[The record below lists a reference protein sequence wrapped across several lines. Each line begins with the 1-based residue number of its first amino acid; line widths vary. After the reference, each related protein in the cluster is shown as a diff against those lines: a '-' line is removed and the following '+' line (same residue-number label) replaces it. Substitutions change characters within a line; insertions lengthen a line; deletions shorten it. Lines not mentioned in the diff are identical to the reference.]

1 VLVDRSTAWIVGLP
15 GVRLRVALVGTEQW
29 AEVWA
34 ASAGDGA
41 LVVVSATGAAGATGV
56 AAAVVALASLA
67 EGA

>member
-1 VLVDRSTAWIVGLP
+1 
-15 GVRLRVALVGTEQW
+15 LVGTEQW